1 MKDFKYLTSSNYP
14 KKNTDEKYPS
24 CNSTNLRRSF
34 DLKTSKNTNRPLKT
48 ANGEQFSDSPSLTSA
63 FPYFRPR
70 SPLSTLA
77 RSLQISKFSKT
88 LASDSPSSR
97 QDQKNYSV
105 FQNSHFIDIVN
116 PQSPFKGSFL
126 VVKKSEFSGTA
137 KKRRFCHSIEITR
150 KVKISKTP
158 KLETVNIKDIK
169 DKKWLIRKNES
180 ILRDFYNCLN
190 KSNGIKILKNLEL
203 APQFKYFIGKGNNSK
218 LVKSLMTK
226 RHGWGRLESD
236 DLAQA
241 HFIWTEW
248 LDDSLISILPTSD
261 LAHTICTD
269 TSLPHF
275 YQYKQS
281 NLKRYLVDTSSLN
294 YQKISSANEFLKLHQ
309 HSINPYEIRVY
320 NKIKGNHNLSNKKEL
335 FANLERYCNCIG
347 IDVFEYI
354 PISFHIVSSND
365 EKMND
370 VKKCFDQWA
379 EGGNVLWI
387 VKPGEDTNRG
397 SGIVVCNSWE
407 QIKREVGRS
416 KHTSIVQKYIE
427 NPFLVSKRKFDIRV
441 YCLITCFNGILQGY
455 YYNEGYLRT
464 SSKAF
469 SLNLT
474 DKFIHLTNDAVQKR
488 SEEYGKYENGNK
500 MSYNEFQK
508 YLDLNTTFQ
517 SSDFTDS
524 VLPKIKQIISLTIK
538 STAKSLLESQKNFTF
553 EVLGYDFI
561 LDSQLKPWLLE
572 ANTNPCLEISSSH
585 LARIIPNMLDN
596 ALQISIDSIFQTIS
610 LKPETQILP
619 ENRFELVYHSQHP
632 LNFK

>member
-1 MKDFKYLTSSNYP
+1 M
-14 KKNTDEKYPS
+14 
-24 CNSTNLRRSF
+24 
-34 DLKTSKNTNRPLKT
+34 
-48 ANGEQFSDSPSLTSA
+48 
-63 FPYFRPR
+63 
-70 SPLSTLA
+70 
-77 RSLQISKFSKT
+77 
-88 LASDSPSSR
+88 
-97 QDQKNYSV
+97 
-105 FQNSHFIDIVN
+105 DIVN

-137 KKRRFCHSIEITR
+137 KKRRFHHSIQITR
-150 KVKISKTP
+150 KAKISKSP

-169 DKKWLIRKNES
+169 DKKWLLRKNEL
-180 ILRDFYNCLN
+180 ILKDFYNCLN
-190 KSNGIKILKNLEL
+190 KSNGIRVLKNLEL

-218 LVKSLMTK
+218 LVKSLMSK
-226 RHGWGRLESD
+226 RHGWGRLESE
-236 DLAQA
+236 DLAQAQTQA

-248 LDDSLISILPTSD
+248 LDDSLISHLPTPDSP
-261 LAHTICTD
+261 HTISTD
-269 TSLPHF
+269 PLLPHP

-281 NLKRYLVDTSSLN
+281 NFKRFLVDLSSLN
-294 YQKISSANEFLKLHQ
+294 YQKITSVNEFVKLQQ
-309 HSINPYEIRVY
+309 HSFNPSEIRLY
-320 NKIKGNHNLSNKKEL
+320 NKVKANHNLSNKKEL
-335 FANLERYCNCIG
+335 FANLERYCGCIG
-347 IDVFEYI
+347 ADVYEYI
-354 PISFHIVSSND
+354 PITFHIISSQD
-365 EKMND
+365 EKMNE
-370 VKKCFDQWA
+370 VRERFEELA

-441 YCLITCFNGILQGY
+441 YCLVTCFNGVLQGY
-455 YYNEGYLRT
+455 FYNEGYLRT

-469 SLNLT
+469 TLSLT

-500 MSYNEFQK
+500 MSFNEFQK
-508 YLDLNTTFQ
+508 YLDLNSTFQ

-524 VLPKIKQIISLTIK
+524 VLPKIKQMICLSIK
-538 STAKSLLESQKNFTF
+538 STAKTLLEAQKNFTF
-553 EVLGYDFI
+553 EIFGYDFL

-596 ALQISIDSIFQTIS
+596 ALQITVDSIFQTSSI
-610 LKPETQILP
+610 KPETQILL

-632 LNFK
+632 LNF